1 MKPLRS
7 RSSERDLV
15 RGEYGEPART
25 TTSVLDPF
33 FARRARRFALLDC
46 LLRLHM
52 MTKAPVPTKATMAA
66 VTARWRDT
74 QSWEYSRYPTGA
86 GGRAGEGEGGGGGL
100 IESGS
105 HGVVR
110 RASFME
116 AATEAK
122 WLSMV

>member
-1 MKPLRS
+1 
-7 RSSERDLV
+7 
-15 RGEYGEPART
+15 
-25 TTSVLDPF
+25 
-33 FARRARRFALLDC
+33 
-46 LLRLHM
+46 M

-74 QSWEYSRYPTGA
+74 QSWEYSRYPTG
-86 GGRAGEGEGGGGGL
+86 GGGMEGGGSEGGL

-116 AATEAK
+116 AATEEK
-122 WLSMV
+122 WLSME